1 MCTTRAEDL
10 GVREYFP
17 GERGKDRDRERR
29 MSKRGEL
36 GCGGVCTHPG
46 WGEGSVCGVSTA
58 EQQEGAWEE
67 PDSLYLELSD
77 CNSEILLGV
86 AVSASERGQSKAS

>member
-1 MCTTRAEDL
+1 
-10 GVREYFP
+10 
-17 GERGKDRDRERR
+17 

-58 EQQEGAWEE
+58 EQQEFGEE
-67 PDSLYLELSD
+67 GQRAEAGSLR
-77 CNSEILLGV
+77 LLLDRPH
-86 AVSASERGQSKAS
+86 AF

>member
-1 MCTTRAEDL
+1 MNLGVCTTRAEDL
-10 GVREYFP
+10 GVRKYFAR
-17 GERGKDRDRERR
+17 ERGRDRDRERR

-58 EQQEGAWEE
+58 EQQEFGEEGQRAEAAGAKGGG
-67 PDSLYLELSD
+67 
-77 CNSEILLGV
+77 GV
-86 AVSASERGQSKAS
+86 GGA